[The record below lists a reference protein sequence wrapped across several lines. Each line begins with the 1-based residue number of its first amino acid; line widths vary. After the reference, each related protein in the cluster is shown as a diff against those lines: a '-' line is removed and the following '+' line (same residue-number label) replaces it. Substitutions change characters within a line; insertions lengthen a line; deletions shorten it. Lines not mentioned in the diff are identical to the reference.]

1 MVAAGFNLI
10 NLQMIYHSF
19 SFICLSSCSMLFIK
33 KKLQIIKF
41 EFVLTLLSGLGLNEE
56 RSCKVF
62 NNQMLGFSLKKEKI
76 S

>member
-1 MVAAGFNLI
+1 
-10 NLQMIYHSF
+10 
-19 SFICLSSCSMLFIK
+19 MLFIK
-33 KKLQIIKF
+33 KKLQIIKY